1 MNVPWFSFLAYQT
14 RRKGEEVIQYLSVF
28 KMSSNI
34 SVRVFLYLEF
44 QVVLGGQE
52 RQHLPYFLKNH
63 QAHILMTLDIRL
75 ALIFLQ
81 GLVDLG
87 NRGLPLQ

>member
-1 MNVPWFSFLAYQT
+1 M
-14 RRKGEEVIQYLSVF
+14 SVG
-28 KMSSNI
+28 
-34 SVRVFLYLEF
+34 VFLYQEF

-63 QAHILMTLDIRL
+63 QAHILLIQDIQL
-75 ALIFLQ
+75 ALLFLQ

-87 NRGLPLQ
+87 NRGLPLHH